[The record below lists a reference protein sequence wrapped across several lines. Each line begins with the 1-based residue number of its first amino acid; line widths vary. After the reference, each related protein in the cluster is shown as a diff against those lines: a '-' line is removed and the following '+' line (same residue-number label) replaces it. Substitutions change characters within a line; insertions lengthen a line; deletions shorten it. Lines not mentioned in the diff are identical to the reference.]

1 MPAENDTDRSTTDL
15 GPARRRKALRVE
27 RGNTQTLLIAAIPLL
42 VLVLI
47 VILGVWVLS
56 ADNRK
61 QEAAAPTATHLPT
74 LRPATLVAVG
84 QATATGTTAAEAEAT
99 QASTVAEPTATEE
112 PTATATAE
120 VTAPEA
126 TPEATVTPEVDST
139 ALVAGVT
146 AEVSGTG
153 AQGLRIRAAAG
164 LSAASL
170 KVVPEGTVLTIL
182 GGPESVDDYEWY
194 HVRDEYG
201 VEGWVAG
208 DWLVRSK

>member
-1 MPAENDTDRSTTDL
+1 MSAEENTDRSTTDL
-15 GPARRRKALRVE
+15 GPARRRKAMRVE
-27 RGNTQTLLIAAIPLL
+27 RGSTQALLIAAIPLL
-42 VLVLI
+42 VLLLI
-47 VILGVWVLS
+47 VILGAWVLG
-56 ADNRK
+56 AQDRK
-61 QEAAAPTATHLPT
+61 QQAAVSTPTHLPT

-84 QATATGTTAAEAEAT
+84 QATATATIAAEAVPTEAEP
-99 QASTVAEPTATEE
+99 EPTATEE

-120 VTAPEA
+120 VIPTEAAPEA
-126 TPEATVTPEVDST
+126 TATPEVDPN

-182 GGPESVDDYEWY
+182 GGPESVDDYDWY
-194 HVRDEYG
+194 QVRDEYG